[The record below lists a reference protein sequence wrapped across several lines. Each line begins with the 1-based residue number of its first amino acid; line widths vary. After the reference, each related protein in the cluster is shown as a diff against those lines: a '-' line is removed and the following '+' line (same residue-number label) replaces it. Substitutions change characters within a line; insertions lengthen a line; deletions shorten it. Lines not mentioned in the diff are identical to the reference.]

1 MAGTTSGVN
10 LLKFTNALLSNN
22 NKQRHNPT
30 GSASFEMVER
40 IADNMCINK
49 MHNIDVYA
57 RNVRE
62 ECYFGYKRILLVHIF
77 VAQSFEIV
85 VGLGHFNLSTD

>member
-1 MAGTTSGVN
+1 MGGTTSEVN
-10 LLKFTNALLSNN
+10 LLNFTNALLSNN

-40 IADNMCINK
+40 IASNVCINK

-57 RNVRE
+57 RNVSE
-62 ECYFGYKRILLVHIF
+62 ECYFGYKRILLLHIL
-77 VAQSFEIV
+77 VA
-85 VGLGHFNLSTD
+85 